1 MAPKPLIRALLVLC
15 AGFAL
20 LVGPSADAA
29 KPGALDT
36 TFGRGGK
43 VITDF
48 GQIDGIYDIAVQR
61 NGKIVAV
68 GDSYE
73 RGARLTA
80 PSPSRGT
87 REAVRWIRRSGP
99 AAR

>member
-1 MAPKPLIRALLVLC
+1 MAPKPLIRAFLALC

-48 GQIDGIYDIAVQR
+48 GRIDGIYDIAVQP

-73 RGARLTA
+73 Q
-80 PSPSRGT
+80 RGT
-87 REAVRWIRRSGP
+87 A
-99 AAR
+99 